1 MNGSLRNLSSF
12 SFISFK
18 DFALTKSYCS
28 TGKGNYKGKVR
39 RRYKS
44 LRKKMKYFK
53 ERQGVSK
60 LSLANAMYGDL
71 EL

>member
-1 MNGSLRNLSSF
+1 M
-12 SFISFK
+12 
-18 DFALTKSYCS
+18 
-28 TGKGNYKGKVR
+28 GKGNYKGKVR
-39 RRYKS
+39 RRYKF